1 MALAL
6 GSYVFLAL
14 LALLSVLILSSVKWG
29 FIDVT

>member
-6 GSYVFLAL
+6 GSYVFLGM
-14 LALLSVLILSSVKWG
+14 LALLSVLILSSVKGG